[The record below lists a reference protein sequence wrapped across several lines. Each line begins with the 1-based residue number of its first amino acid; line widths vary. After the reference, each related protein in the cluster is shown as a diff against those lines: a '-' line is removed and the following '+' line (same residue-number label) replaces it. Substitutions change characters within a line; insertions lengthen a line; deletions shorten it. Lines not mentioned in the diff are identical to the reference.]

1 MKVKIKRKGAEGA
14 EPQVMEVEESEI
26 LETDVKVED
35 PPQGAGN
42 KPPETITLTQAEL
55 NNQLASAR
63 RKSEADLKALKD
75 EYTTFKQSIE
85 AKEKAAQDAAAEKVE
100 ALRKDLPEAVT
111 KLLDK
116 LTPVEQ
122 LEWLTDPENVI
133 TKKEIPPLPPPS
145 GGQGKYRK
153 TINIV

>member
-1 MKVKIKRKGAEGA
+1 MKVKRKDADGKEQ
-14 EPQVMEVEESEI
+14 EIEIEEKDL
-26 LETDVKVED
+26 LETDVKVET

-75 EYTTFKQSIE
+75 EYIAFKQSIE
-85 AKEKAAQDAAAEKVE
+85 AKEKAANDAAAAQVE
-100 ALRKDLPEAVT
+100 ALRKDLPEAIT

-116 LTPVEQ
+116 LTPIEQ
-122 LEWLTDPENVI
+122 LEWLRDPENQI
-133 TKKEIPPLPPPS
+133 APKKQIPELPEGAGS
-145 GGQGKYRK
+145 HGKQRK
-153 TINIV
+153 QINVV